1 MISPLQ
7 VDKDNDND
15 KNLPEAFRALDLQQY
30 GLTDHDYQL
39 VYEAVT
45 TLDENQPLS
54 IAEFG
59 KTIAGHTSQQTEAIL
74 NVVQNKQLD
83 ESGEQL
89 TQVVK
94 LAKQLNTQ
102 HLLNAPQKRG
112 MLGRLIDKFK
122 DVKDNV
128 QQQFATTKQQIDH
141 LITEVEHTQNG
152 LKQRVQMLDEMYE
165 AVQQEYHDLG
175 VHIAA
180 GLLKLQHIQN
190 KIAHL
195 TPQAAQHQQQ
205 AQQIFELNQVANNL
219 EKRVH
224 DLTVL
229 QQSALQTFPTIR
241 MIQSNNLALIDKFYA
256 VKNITIPAWKNQIS
270 LALSLNEQKN
280 SVELANSID
289 NATNDLL
296 RRNAEL
302 LHQNSVN
309 TARANQR
316 AVIDIDTLNHVQATL
331 FKTVNDVLDIQKQGM
346 NQRQQATLQLKTLQ
360 QQLNQLVIDTAQP
373 ALNAS
378 NGKSP
383 LTLTKSNQS

>member
-1 MISPLQ
+1 MNNSNDSNLFNPLQ
-7 VDKDNDND
+7 D
-15 KNLPEAFRALDLQQY
+15 KNLPEAFQALDLKQY
-30 GLTDHDYQL
+30 GLTESDYQHVL
-39 VYEAVT
+39 ETVA

-59 KTIAGHTSQQTEAIL
+59 KTIAGHTSEQTEAIL

-83 ESGEQL
+83 ASGEQL

-94 LAKQLNTQ
+94 LAKQINTQ
-102 HLLNAPQKRG
+102 SLINAPQKRG
-112 MLGRLIDKFK
+112 IVGRLVHKFK
-122 DVKDNV
+122 DVKDNM
-128 QQQFATTKQQIDH
+128 QQQFATTKQQIDS
-141 LITEVEHTQNG
+141 LLNEVEQTQNG
-152 LKQRVQMLDEMYE
+152 LKQRVHMLDEMYE
-165 AVQQEYHDLG
+165 AVQHEYHDLG

-180 GLLKLQHIQN
+180 GLLKLQQIQA
-190 KIAHL
+190 KITQL
-195 TPQAAQHQQQ
+195 TSQAADHQQQ

-224 DLTVL
+224 DLTIL

-280 SVELANSID
+280 SVELAHSID

-316 AVIDIDTLNHVQATL
+316 AVIDIDTLNHVQNTL

-346 NQRQQATLQLKTLQ
+346 SQRQQATLQLKTLQ
-360 QQLNQLVIDTAQP
+360 QQLNQLVVNTAQSSLSVSNANP
-373 ALNAS
+373 TVKLN
-378 NGKSP
+378 KS
-383 LTLTKSNQS
+383 